1 MSPNKTFLHV
11 GCGPK
16 HKDQTTIGFNT
27 PEWQEL
33 RLDIDEAVNPD
44 IVGTMLDMS
53 AVADASVDAIF
64 SSHNIEHLY
73 PHEVPVALAEYKRV
87 LKPEGFVV
95 LTCPDLQS
103 VCALIAGDKLTE
115 AAYHAPAGPIAPL
128 DILYGHRPQLAK
140 GNLYM
145 AHRCG
150 FTQKVLTG
158 TLQGAGF
165 AVVASMRRGHPNY
178 DLYAVAAKEVMEEA
192 ALRTLAGEH
201 FPK

>member
-87 LKPEGFVV
+87 LRPEGFVV

-165 AVVASMRRGHPNY
+165 AMVASMRRGHPNY

-192 ALRTLAGEH
+192 ALRTLAAEH